1 MDFTRL
7 AIAFEPRVYGTI
19 VKRDPDAP
27 HRLYVTVLSEEA
39 LRPVTLDGL
48 ERTLSHRV
56 AIGTVLQVCE
66 PLRLPIEIVAVVR
79 QGIEPTP
86 DAPSATLVDLL
97 YTALCEYF
105 DSLPRGDSEATDWWR
120 ASRHDLFVRDA
131 LDRAL
136 SDERGA
142 SRLGSSG
149 RLLNLASWRFEL
161 RLPREAGDLEAQASL
176 CDASMVV
183 LPRLEKI
190 LFR

>member
-1 MDFTRL
+1 
-7 AIAFEPRVYGTI
+7 
-19 VKRDPDAP
+19 
-27 HRLYVTVLSEEA
+27 
-39 LRPVTLDGL
+39 
-48 ERTLSHRV
+48 
-56 AIGTVLQVCE
+56 
-66 PLRLPIEIVAVVR
+66 LPIEIVAVVR
-79 QGIEPTP
+79 PGIEPTP
-86 DAPSATLVDLL
+86 DAPSATLADLL
-97 YTALCEYF
+97 HTALCEYF
-105 DSLPRGDSEATDWWR
+105 DSLPRGDSEATDWWW